1 MYDKEK
7 EVREAIVAGERA
19 LNALDDAEMYLD
31 KAGNWGIFDMLGG
44 DFFTGLMKHSRMNKA
59 QESMEIAQR
68 ELASFSRELR
78 DVQSRGGAYSINL
91 TGFTK
96 IIDLFCDG
104 FLVDLYVQSK
114 IKDAKR
120 TVAEAK
126 KNVKNVLSELKRM

>member
-19 LNALDDAEMYLD
+19 LNALEDAEMYLN

-78 DVQSRGGAYSINL
+78 DVQSRGGSYSINL

-114 IKDAKR
+114 IKDAKK

-126 KNVKNVLSELKRM
+126 NNVKSVLSELKRM